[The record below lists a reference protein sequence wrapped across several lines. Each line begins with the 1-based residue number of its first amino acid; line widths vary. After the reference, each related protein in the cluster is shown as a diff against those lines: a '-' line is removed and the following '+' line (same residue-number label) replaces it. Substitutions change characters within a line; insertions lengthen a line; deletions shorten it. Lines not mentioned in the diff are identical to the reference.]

1 MMVSLIEMH
10 YVLKA
15 MLVMIEDSKCLFK
28 SILIFLLNFTKIL
41 TIYSLTPPVAREF
54 YKLPKLLA
62 NYELDESDSLLIA
75 TYLDSRHR

>member
-28 SILIFLLNFTKIL
+28 ITLIFALFHQNTY
-41 TIYSLTPPVAREF
+41 IYSLTPQ
-54 YKLPKLLA
+54 
-62 NYELDESDSLLIA
+62 
-75 TYLDSRHR
+75 